1 MAMMRR
7 ITEGEIIVV
16 ETMIIVGE
24 IVTVQ
29 INGELVRYEILSVRQ
44 LWVRAFSSW
53 SEANKFR
60 ITRNR
65 PDWRIVCRCIYNI
78 MWKMIEDETH
88 TGKIYVDR
96 LEFLTVGDY
105 GTSRLIS

>member
-7 ITEGEIIVV
+7 ITEINGEIIVV

-24 IVTVQ
+24 IVLITVQ
-29 INGELVRYEILSVRQ
+29 MENQFAMKYYLLDSYGKV
-44 LWVRAFSSW
+44 VRAFSSW

-65 PDWRIVCRCIYNI
+65 PDWRIV
-78 MWKMIEDETH
+78 
-88 TGKIYVDR
+88 
-96 LEFLTVGDY
+96 
-105 GTSRLIS
+105 

>member
-7 ITEGEIIVV
+7 ITEINGEIIVV

-24 IVTVQ
+24 IVLITVQ

-44 LWVRAFSSW
+44 VVRAFSSW

-65 PDWRIVCRCIYNI
+65 PDWRIV
-78 MWKMIEDETH
+78 
-88 TGKIYVDR
+88 
-96 LEFLTVGDY
+96 
-105 GTSRLIS
+105 